1 MSPSGQVS
9 AFSDLADA
17 VRGIGLI
24 PRWILTGR
32 NKVPLDVGWPD
43 IYPSDDDARAHIA
56 DGGLVGIEPWSL
68 KSAVGDVDRDGHLA
82 DFAIAEGFIQPWA
95 DTPTSRA
102 GGRHLYAK
110 TEEAERNGKWV
121 CGDIRGAR
129 GCAIIH
135 NPLDLAE
142 QVENFGDAP
151 IQGFEQVRLFG
162 PPIAERPKG
171 GRRKR
176 KSDARAEPTKVQ
188 LVVSATSRSWNG
200 AAMYEGTVGVG
211 QRHDWMYRRLVC
223 APRGA
228 DIEALAAKFNRS
240 RLEHPLPDADIR
252 KTIRSAERSRRRM
265 MAAKQLNRL
274 QVERGRAGGRK
285 SGEVRWAAS
294 TARAESIRLMKADR
308 PELTHRQLADAFR
321 CSPRT
326 VWAALA
332 DRSAASQRSQ
342 YTR

>member
-1 MSPSGQVS
+1 MIRSFFVSTSGQVS

-24 PRWILTGR
+24 PRWILTGED
-32 NKVPLDVGWPD
+32 KVPLHVGWPD
-43 IYPSDDDARAHIA
+43 IYPSDDDARSHIS

-82 DFAIAEGFIQPWA
+82 DFAISEGFIQPWA
-95 DTPTSRA
+95 DTPTSRK

-110 TEEAERNGKWV
+110 TETAERNGKWV
-121 CGDIRGAR
+121 CGNIRGAR

-162 PPIAERPKG
+162 PPIAERRKG
-171 GRRKR
+171 QRRNR
-176 KSDARAEPTKVQ
+176 GSQPQPVPAKVQ
-188 LVVSATSRSWNG
+188 MIVSETSRSWNG
-200 AAMYEGTVGVG
+200 AAMYQGTVGVG
-211 QRHDWMYRRLVC
+211 QRHDWMFRRLVC

-228 DIEALAAKFNRS
+228 DIEALAAKFNSS

-265 MAAKQLNRL
+265 LASRQLNRL

-285 SGEVRWAAS
+285 SGEVRWAAAA
-294 TARAESIRLMKADR
+294 ARAEAIRLTKAEH
-308 PELTHRQLADAFR
+308 PGLTHRQLADAFS

-332 DRSAASQRSQ
+332 DR
-342 YTR
+342 